1 MTSFIKSEDK
11 MVDVFV
17 PFEDKENA
25 ANRALGARA
34 NIGVKQ
40 MSNLHESRIS
50 VVSSACSSPNKSGMS
65 SLRGT
70 PAIFNEVTFPA
81 IEPLSH

>member
-11 MVDVFV
+11 MVDVLG

-34 NIGVKQ
+34 DIGVKQ
-40 MSNLHESRIS
+40 MSNLHESHIS
-50 VVSSACSSPNKSGMS
+50 VVSSACSSPNKSGIS
-65 SLRGT
+65 SLRVLQLFST
-70 PAIFNEVTFPA
+70 K
-81 IEPLSH
+81 